1 MTISRST
8 LLGSTRISG
17 SSIRG
22 CPITSRTCSSGEL
35 FHFTTCYNLT
45 FLEAHRA
52 SVPLLFYLNEEI
64 VEVLIGE
71 ILFESFGE
79 EDHDDKEYFIEG
91 DKYERRTIIDKRRD
105 AAVTAKKRAMIVFKI
120 RSVESNDEVDV
131 YTVKIPKTKAAVF
144 QIVHSYVVCGTA
156 FRLIANLIG

>member
-1 MTISRST
+1 M
-8 LLGSTRISG
+8 
-17 SSIRG
+17 
-22 CPITSRTCSSGEL
+22 
-35 FHFTTCYNLT
+35 
-45 FLEAHRA
+45 
-52 SVPLLFYLNEEI
+52 NEEI

-91 DKYERRTIIDKRRD
+91 DKSERRTIIDKRRN
-105 AAVTAKKRAMIVFKI
+105 ASVTAKKRAMIVFKI